1 MTKIIILLLGV
12 GVFSSCTK
20 EDIPTPISVKTDS
33 VITQPITPKVTKLY
47 KESYLNA
54 NSVSV
59 FIWDDVN
66 VFGEYNPNMHNE
78 SVKGWYGSQS
88 YGDVNGDGYQDIIVS
103 YHLSTANVEI
113 RWYINSGDNFN
124 FTPSKSLF
132 NQSTSGYNSMK
143 ILKTDVN
150 NDGIAD
156 YILLGVDER
165 VAGAYTGNFTVLIGK
180 SNGTFDVK
188 DLPNPKNLWFHTGA
202 AGDLNGD
209 GNVDVIAGTY
219 IWYGDGTGNFTNSN
233 ISLEPYVKSALQ
245 YEILDINKDG
255 LNDII
260 ISTVSNMGV
269 TTIVLNKNNK
279 FDDSNVMIKL
289 DKMSYNDIIDFEL
302 YDIDKDG
309 DLDIIECRQLGNNP
323 NTSTFDSKYGVSKLF
338 VHLNTNLTFTYVPD
352 YIQNSEDGNWQNGTG
367 DKTGWSGF
375 KFEDVDKDGVDE
387 IITEGFQ
394 DGTYN
399 GLKKVGG
406 IWKKSI
412 LKFGK

>member
-1 MTKIIILLLGV
+1 MKKIIILLLGV

-54 NSVSV
+54 NAGVV

-103 YHLSTANVEI
+103 YHLSTTNVEI

-165 VAGAYTGNFTVLIGK
+165 VTGAYTGNFTVLIGK
-180 SNGTFDVK
+180 SNGTFDIK

-233 ISLEPYVKSALQ
+233 TSLEPYVKSALQ
-245 YEILDINKDG
+245 YEILDMNKDG

-260 ISTVSNMGV
+260 ISTVSNIGV